1 MPHHEHPLEALYA
14 ARQDIHTA
22 GAELVTR
29 RYQPSDISAYEVAA
43 VTVLDGLYLL
53 IDTLVEQC
61 LSRFTVWPPPGYDRL
76 LHLHDLLRTMLWHV
90 HRSDDRDR

>member
-1 MPHHEHPLEALYA
+1 MPHHEHPLEALYE
-14 ARQDIHTA
+14 ARQNIHTA

-29 RYQPSDISAYEVAA
+29 QYQPDDISAYEVAA

-76 LHLHDLLRTMLWHV
+76 LHLHDLLRTMLWHL
-90 HRSDDRDR
+90 HRDDHDR